1 MHPLAIEDAIH
12 SHQRPKIEAYGDSW
26 FVVVHASSRNGNALD
41 LHELAIFIGRNFVV
55 TVRALPVYPLDEME
69 RRWHQGSNGL
79 PRDSGALLY
88 TILDTVVDGYLPIVE
103 AFEEQVEALE
113 AALLSAGTKTN
124 AILMEIFQMRKNL
137 SRFRGA
143 VLPIHDILVPI
154 IRGDLHLFADE
165 DSPYYRDINDHV
177 SRVVEQLDRARELIN
192 NARDIHIAL
201 ATNRQNE
208 VTKQLTIVATIFLP
222 LTFVTGFYGQ
232 NFGFLVNHVTSAES
246 FWWLGV
252 GSEVVA
258 IAALLGYFRFK
269 HWF

>member
-1 MHPLAIEDAIH
+1 MNSGMPRISCSVYNGSVRQQSLTSLDRISDVLEEPGAFVWLDIVAPKPEDFVLIQTEFAMHPLAIEDAIH

-26 FVVVHASSRNGNALD
+26 FVIVHASSRNGNPLV
-41 LHELAIFIGRNFVV
+41 LHELAIFIGHNFVV
-55 TVRALPVYPLDEME
+55 TVRALPVYSLDEIE

-113 AALLSAGTKTN
+113 AALLSAGTQTN

-154 IRGDLHLFADE
+154 IRGERFRRQRHPPLPRHQRPPCPE
-165 DSPYYRDINDHV
+165 SSSNSTV
-177 SRVVEQLDRARELIN
+177 RAN
-192 NARDIHIAL
+192 
-201 ATNRQNE
+201 
-208 VTKQLTIVATIFLP
+208 
-222 LTFVTGFYGQ
+222 
-232 NFGFLVNHVTSAES
+232 
-246 FWWLGV
+246 
-252 GSEVVA
+252 
-258 IAALLGYFRFK
+258 
-269 HWF
+269 